1 VDRDCNFKIGE
12 FEAREL
18 LFRLQVDPRVQI
30 NEETLSTRL
39 KAAGGEISIRDL
51 SEDLM
56 SAHHHKD
63 GEHIFT
69 FTPENFKN

>member
-1 VDRDCNFKIGE
+1 MDSNFKIGE

-30 NEETLSTRL
+30 NEETLRTRL

-56 SAHHHKD
+56 SARQHKD
-63 GEHIFT
+63 DEHIFT